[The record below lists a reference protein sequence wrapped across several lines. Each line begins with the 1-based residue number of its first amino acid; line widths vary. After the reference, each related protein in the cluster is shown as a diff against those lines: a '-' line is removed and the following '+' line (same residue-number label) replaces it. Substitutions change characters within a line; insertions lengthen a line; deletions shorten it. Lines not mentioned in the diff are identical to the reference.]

1 MEGNGEIKS
10 TSHKNEKVKSYSL
23 GFKLAVVKYAKETSI
38 GAVSR
43 KFDVDRKRIRE
54 WKKNEVSINEKSK
67 AKSKGKLSK
76 RLDGGGK
83 KLQVVG
89 LEQNV
94 LEWISDQRSKDLR
107 VSRKQIMRKAKQY
120 AEKKSE
126 EEEQLIE
133 LRAEVG

>member
-38 GAVSR
+38 AAASR

-89 LEQNV
+89 LE
-94 LEWISDQRSKDLR
+94 RT
-107 VSRKQIMRKAKQY
+107 
-120 AEKKSE
+120 
-126 EEEQLIE
+126 
-133 LRAEVG
+133 